1 MRFVN
6 ALVIVFA
13 VAASVTA
20 QSVDAEMAMLREL
33 LKVPDSTEIVPSTS
47 ALPLTSP
54 IQVFIVVGT
63 DPKTQKAF
71 AKRFAEWNRKDGLK
85 YGMVEQVANLSDAEV
100 VLVRH
105 DIRLNGPPP
114 SYSLPLVP
122 IRSYSYLIVHG
133 PDRLQILWRT
143 VFEGYSDVTDTESFG
158 GAVRREFFKRM
169 KARPKR

>member
-1 MRFVN
+1 MRLTN
-6 ALVIVFA
+6 AFLALLIFA
-13 VAASVTA
+13 AAASA

-47 ALPLTSP
+47 PLPLASP

-71 AKRFAEWNRKDGLK
+71 AKRFAEWNQKDGLK
-85 YGMVEQVANLSDAEV
+85 YGMVEQVASLSDAEV

-122 IRSYSYLIVHG
+122 IRSYSYLIAHG

-169 KARPKR
+169 KSRAKR